1 VNAAAGTVDRGDA
14 SWWRRAE
21 LRGELEAILGL
32 FNEARRETGV
42 DEERAARKL
51 FDALN
56 RSWNAFRRFAPE
68 PPQSDWQALKWLF
81 VDGLPASEAL
91 ALASSEELAALA
103 AIEPPILDHSILLER
118 GVLGSTAEIPQDVQ
132 RHAQAKH
139 LKVRRALER
148 FMETQGADELERI
161 LVRTADVLYVTRSN
175 LMHGE
180 KFAGPDPR
188 RRARDR
194 IIAAAATRV
203 VQLFLD
209 LTFDRPSTRLA
220 VYGSL
225 RPGGENAAAL
235 DDIAGSWR
243 EGSVYGVIEDVNDIP
258 VLSWGHGGDPVE
270 VLVLTSDDLP
280 RHFGRLDE
288 FEGNRYAR
296 ILVPVESADGEVVVA
311 NIYARGARGS

>member
-1 VNAAAGTVDRGDA
+1 MANRAEPF
-14 SWWRRAE
+14 WWRSPE

-32 FNEARRETGV
+32 VNEARAESGV

-68 PPQSDWQALKWLF
+68 RPQSDWQALKSLF
-81 VDGLPASEAL
+81 LHGCPAGVAL
-91 ALASSEELAALA
+91 AASEELAALA
-103 AIEPPILDHSILLER
+103 AIEPPILDHSVLLER
-118 GVLGSTAEIPQDVQ
+118 GVLGSTAEIPPEVQ
-132 RHAQAKH
+132 RQAQAKH
-139 LKVRRALER
+139 LRLRRALEC
-148 FMETQGADELERI
+148 FAESQGDDERERV
-161 LVRTADVLYVTRSN
+161 LVRAADLLYVTRSN

-194 IIAAAATRV
+194 IIAAAATRLV
-203 VQLFLD
+203 ELFFD
-209 LTFDRPSTRLA
+209 LTLDRPSTRLA

-225 RPGGENAAAL
+225 RPGGANAAVL

-243 EGSVYGVIEDVNDIP
+243 EGSVLGVIDDINHIP
-258 VLSWGHGGDPVE
+258 LLSWGHGGDRID

-280 RHFGRLDE
+280 RHFRRLDE
-288 FEGNRYAR
+288 FEGSHYAR
-296 ILVPVESADGEVVVA
+296 ILIPVESADGEVVVA
-311 NIYARGARGS
+311 NIYARGAARA